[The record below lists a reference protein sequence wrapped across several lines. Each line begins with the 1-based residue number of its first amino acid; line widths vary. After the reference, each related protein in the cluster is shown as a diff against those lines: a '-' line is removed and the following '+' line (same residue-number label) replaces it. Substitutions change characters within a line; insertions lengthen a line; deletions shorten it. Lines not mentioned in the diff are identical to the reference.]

1 MVLWRSCEAMQTCL
15 SSEERPTADP
25 RVAAFTAVRLRS
37 ARGKQDVYS
46 DTMTKDQVLR
56 RHVGCLAVVC
66 LLLAALFLG
75 GCWQCPFPDPDPVP
89 EPAAIELAEESTG
102 WVQVRIAGSLRS
114 GAQIAWGDDPDAR
127 TTVTPGFELYEH
139 FYHENGEY
147 TVDLIVE
154 GTVVA
159 TTTVTIDV
167 SDCHAVLLD
176 IDGLEVMIRYWGRYG
191 VDYRI
196 VWGDGTATS
205 FIGSFDPEQTSH
217 TYAQPGTYTIRMGGT
232 WAPAQPKIEVTV
244 E

>member
-1 MVLWRSCEAMQTCL
+1 
-15 SSEERPTADP
+15 
-25 RVAAFTAVRLRS
+25 
-37 ARGKQDVYS
+37 
-46 DTMTKDQVLR
+46 MTKDQPVR
-56 RHVGCLAVVC
+56 RYVGFLAVVC

-75 GCWQCPFPDPDPVP
+75 GCWQCPIDPDPDPIP
-89 EPAAIELAEESTG
+89 QPPAAIELADESTG
-102 WVQVRIAGSLRS
+102 WAQVRVTGPLGS
-114 GAQIAWGDDPDAR
+114 GAQIAWGDDPEAR
-127 TTVTPGFELYEH
+127 TTVTPGLELYEH
-139 FYHENGEY
+139 FYHEKGEY

-159 TTTVTIDV
+159 TTTVAIDV
-167 SDCHAVLLD
+167 SDCHALLLD
-176 IDGLEVMIRYWGRYG
+176 TDGLAVTIRYWGRYG